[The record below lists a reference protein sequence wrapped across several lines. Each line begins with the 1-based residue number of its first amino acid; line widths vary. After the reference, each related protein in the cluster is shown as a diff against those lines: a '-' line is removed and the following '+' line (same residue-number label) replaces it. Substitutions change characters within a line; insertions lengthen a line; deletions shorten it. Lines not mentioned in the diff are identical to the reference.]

1 MFHFSSSK
9 NNKAIHGRSFYVCLF
24 LVGPSLFTSPLAL
37 HLIIIH
43 FASLCYFAT
52 SPWFVFPMHSCCMS
66 WWRSG
71 KTPDHSNW
79 LRMFCDVRIVLR
91 RLRRCWRIWSIRR
104 MFPLESWPSSD
115 WMGWDQD
122 KWHTTLPGRLPG
134 LTRCLC
140 HDQWNGM
147 ICFYMLFLASFAIRD
162 YKHLYESNPRTLIVL
177 TMYNLGAT
185 RFVWQKVGEGPANGD
200 VTSRCKQQSG

>member
-1 MFHFSSSK
+1 MFHFSPSK

-24 LVGPSLFTSPLAL
+24 LVGPSLFTFPS
-37 HLIIIH
+37 
-43 FASLCYFAT
+43 FAFDHHSFRIFVLFCYI
-52 SPWFVFPMHSCCMS
+52 SVIRFPMHSCCMS

-122 KWHTTLPGRLPG
+122 KWNNTLPGRLPG
-134 LTRCLC
+134 LTRCVR

-147 ICFYMLFLASFAIRD
+147 MCFYMLFLASLAIRD
-162 YKHLYESNPRTLIVL
+162 YKHLYESNQI
-177 TMYNLGAT
+177 LG
-185 RFVWQKVGEGPANGD
+185 K
-200 VTSRCKQQSG
+200 